1 MIKLL
6 IALILYALHP
16 STEPERVADKAA
28 KTIQIKQ
35 VNRAESVMNKYTLT
49 AYTNH
54 FQSTGKHPWDK
65 GYGITTSGEQ
75 TLEGVTIAAD
85 WRVLPKGSL
94 VYIEGLGLRIVQDK
108 GGAIKG
114 NRIDVYFEDENEAM
128 EFGVKKNVKVKVMR
142 MGE

>member
-1 MIKLL
+1 
-6 IALILYALHP
+6 
-16 STEPERVADKAA
+16 
-28 KTIQIKQ
+28 
-35 VNRAESVMNKYTLT
+35 MNKYTLT

-54 FQSTGKHPWDK
+54 FQSTGKYPWDK
-65 GYGITTSGEQ
+65 DYGITTSGER

-114 NRIDVYFEDENEAM
+114 NRIDVYFEDEDEAM

-142 MGE
+142 IGE